1 MNGVKPSPIFFFP
14 FLFRFPKAYR
24 YPIGGARRGPE
35 QVGIEGKDRLA
46 ELCGLDRGEEGPER
60 DEDLGAGAA
69 LVADKVA
76 DPHGVAVR
84 GDLAVALE
92 RGKGGVDRLFRQP
105 GVVGHATARHR
116 QQPEVV
122 GVGAGEQVEVKELFG
137 RAQGFDV
144 RVGPERHAD
153 RAVGSHAHTS
163 TDSLLP
169 DSNHHTRRH
178 WNGKGNSWS
187 ACAAASS
194 PERMSLKT
202 RRDNGTR
209 PAHLPERDRKTV
221 TDMGYLFRI
230 EGIEKR

>member
-1 MNGVKPSPIFFFP
+1 M
-14 FLFRFPKAYR
+14 
-24 YPIGGARRGPE
+24 
-35 QVGIEGKDRLA
+35 
-46 ELCGLDRGEEGPER
+46 
-60 DEDLGAGAA
+60 
-69 LVADKVA
+69 
-76 DPHGVAVR
+76 
-84 GDLAVALE
+84 
-92 RGKGGVDRLFRQP
+92 
-105 GVVGHATARHR
+105 
-116 QQPEVV
+116 
-122 GVGAGEQVEVKELFG
+122 GAGEQIEVKELFG

-153 RAVGSHAHTS
+153 GAVGSHAHTS

-221 TDMGYLFRI
+221 ADMGTSFSWGLNDAHKKRQGDAPLLNEQPGPRGHPDVALPIHNRI
-230 EGIEKR
+230 PQRGCTGGKNKKTALSASLGLATGDGYASFSWEGQSRRRGA